1 MLLDGP
7 PDPFDRGRWGRPLI
21 PLPGDADGEPV
32 EFNRVSTI
40 ASHMKN
46 DHRLGEWREMC
57 LAAGLSRADS
67 VDLVEQVRS
76 IPWDARP
83 AAKADLPP
91 DFLNG
96 ISKPDRDRFREL
108 LAEGRR
114 RGFAE
119 AKAAYGTAVHLGTD
133 GEEHG
138 LDDPRLPGDVEAVA
152 RFLDLHAVRDR
163 EASVANPA
171 LRIAGSTDGVVL
183 WKGKETVFDIKT
195 GRLNVKSHQIQ
206 LTGYASCRYWD
217 REYGWGTSLD
227 VDQKVG
233 LVLHVPATTGKLRVV
248 EVPLSMTR
256 LRRAIAEH
264 AVKERDLTIECDAT
278 AAMRERLAEVLVTC
292 ELGVAR
298 ELYVRYRDLWTDDL
312 TGIVKGREVVC

>member
-1 MLLDGP
+1 M
-7 PDPFDRGRWGRPLI
+7 I

-40 ASHMKN
+40 AGHMKN
-46 DHRLGEWREMC
+46 DFRIGEWREMC
-57 LAAGLSRADS
+57 LAAGLAHADS
-67 VDLVEQVRS
+67 SDLVEQVRTL
-76 IPWDARP
+76 PWDARP
-83 AAKADLPP
+83 MAKADLPP

-96 ISKPDRDRFREL
+96 LSKPDRDRLREL

-114 RGFAE
+114 RGFAL
-119 AKAAYGTAVHLGTD
+119 AKAEYGTAVHFGAN

-138 LDDPRLPGDVEAVA
+138 LDDPRLAGDIETVS

-163 EASVANPA
+163 EASVANPG
-171 LRIAGSTDGVVL
+171 LRVAGSTDGVIL
-183 WKGKETVFDIKT
+183 WQNKWRVFDIKT

-206 LTGYASCRYWD
+206 LTGYASCRRWD
-217 REYGWGTSLD
+217 RVNGWGDDLD
-227 VDQKVG
+227 VDQKSG
-233 LVLHVPATTGKLRVV
+233 LVLHVPATTGLLHVV

-264 AVKERDLTIECDAT
+264 SVKDRDLTIKHDGD
-278 AAMRERLAEVLVTC
+278 AAMRERLAEALATC
-292 ELGVAR
+292 ELSVAR

-312 TGIVKGREVVC
+312 TGIVKRREAVG